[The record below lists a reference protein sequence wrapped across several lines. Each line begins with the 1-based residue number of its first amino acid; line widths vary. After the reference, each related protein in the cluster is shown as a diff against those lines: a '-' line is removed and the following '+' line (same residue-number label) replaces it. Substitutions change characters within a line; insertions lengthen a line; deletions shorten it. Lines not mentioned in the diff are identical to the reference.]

1 MKRTL
6 WFWLYFIAAILLA
19 VYFATRV
26 IMTFMG
32 RSPVAMVR
40 TLSVTA
46 DSDTGDLTSIVAAAG
61 IAPGTRSYSINLD
74 LVNSRILQTPGVR
87 ESAVRRLP
95 NGNLAIKLRLYRAV
109 AAWTDGA
116 HYYPI
121 SADGTIV
128 KNPSESRGPDAV
140 VFRGTVPNDISEI
153 TKAATNLISELNY
166 LEWIDNRRW
175 NLVTKDGITV
185 MLPEKN
191 PINAIGNLIVL
202 NKQHNILS
210 KKIKTLDMRDDARI
224 LVK

>member
-1 MKRTL
+1 MKRNI
-6 WFWLYFIAAILLA
+6 WFWLYFVAAILLA
-19 VYFATRV
+19 IYFTTRI

-32 RSPVAMVR
+32 HTPVSMVR
-40 TLSVTA
+40 RLSISADTPDKDLSAVRDIIGIPSGTRTYSVT
-46 DSDTGDLTSIVAAAG
+46 
-61 IAPGTRSYSINLD
+61 LD
-74 LVNSRILQTPGVR
+74 LVNSRIASVPGVR

-109 AAWTDGA
+109 ATWTDGT

-140 VFRGTVPNDISEI
+140 VFRGAVPNDISEI
-153 TKAATNLISELNY
+153 TKAANNIIADLDY
-166 LEWIDNRRW
+166 LEWIDGRRW
-175 NLVTKDGITV
+175 NLVTKGGITV
-185 MLPEKN
+185 MLPEKD
-191 PINAIGNLIVL
+191 PITAIGNLLTL

-210 KKIKTLDMRDDARI
+210 KNIKTIDMRNDARI